1 MSKKSTAA
9 SFIPVGKRIL
19 VRPVQTEEKTTTSG
33 LYIPDTAKKEKP
45 ERGEVVAIGAEE
57 LKGVAIGDVVL
68 FSKYGYDEVKIDGED
83 FYVIPHDNVLA
94 VTKK

>member
-1 MSKKSTAA
+1 MSKKNTVIQ
-9 SFIPVGKRIL
+9 FKPVGKRIL
-19 VRPVQTEEKTTTSG
+19 VRPQNTEEKMTASG
-33 LYIPDTAKKEKP
+33 LIIPDTAKKEKP

-57 LKGVAIGDVVL
+57 LKGVAVGDIVL
-68 FSKYGYDEVKIDGED
+68 FSKYGFDEVKIDGED